1 MVTQADPNLNIS
13 KTGLEADFFILEKRS
28 FKNRPDLLPESSENN
43 LTNEKPFETLYDAFE
58 RYKRLVLLGEP
69 GAGKTV
75 ALQEF
80 KKNIS
85 KKERQAENNS
95 LVIFVSIQKWKYPA
109 DIVTFLA
116 KEIGKTEEDFRKEIQ
131 TKRLLLLLDGL
142 DELPSNVSKRSES
155 RDAEIIDYRVH
166 FLSKLSDF
174 LRNLNP
180 NNISIVMTCRKR
192 DYEEIRRKIQEEKKD
207 FKNIFHGLVVLN
219 RLKND
224 EIKTYLKEINQK
236 KLNNSLNGEN
246 IDFDLLWNTIQVKKD
261 LLELIRT
268 PFLLYVL
275 SSTLVS
281 IYQQNPI
288 SIFQGIE
295 PIYKAVSNLEK
306 LLDKFVREQYKRES
320 KKSKIPIPWSLNK
333 VKRLL
338 GQIAVLMM
346 SDREPDDNEILPEH
360 FNKVI
365 QNQEDIKKFIDLT
378 KNLYLLE
385 SEEKANNQ
393 NQTPTCKFR
402 HLTLRDYFAFD
413 YGSNFFDQQEDNF
426 NQKSEKFKL
435 EIEPEQVVK
444 AIGKIEKEQV
454 VKLLT
459 KLLDHPAPD
468 VRYEAIKSLGEL
480 KSLVYVE
487 GYNSDFKN
495 QVVNYSLDEFDKSLI
510 KEYFSEKKYF
520 EINDNEAEKI
530 YQYSGGNVWIIEQIA
545 TMFGVVSLDEIL
557 GVDNV
562 PMPIAAKSPDE
573 QILATTVQ
581 RLLHYCVN
589 KEDKRAVYLL
599 AIAYCPNPEFLKFML
614 GCENLDAKLQE
625 LYNNYPF
632 ILPEKQQLE
641 EIHQKFTKQYLLSLR
656 NENNFNKYESES
668 QKIAKNLNRKA
679 AHYFQDKIE
688 DLTGKLTTAKQRF
701 RNEEFPDFIINWFYH
716 RFWLSSKD
724 NVEYIWN
731 DMIPYLVEGWRY
743 NNNFVIE
750 LLKIAGEFDKDYEF
764 FQLFKA
770 VFMER
775 KDPYSLVKKLVEKS
789 DKTTK
794 KDEWVA
800 IVLLIYC
807 DFLYEEKKYS
817 EVLKRCEQAQIF
829 IPEEAE
835 DLRRSFEKLRSPS
848 LKQEKKNDFK
858 EDQIETE
865 SSPPIDLSKNIDQG
879 KVSSDILS
887 RLEKLENQRNTFSQQ
902 ATQKEE
908 KTELQPKQNYHP
920 NEEKIEEDKE
930 QKINSQTWSE
940 KQANIPKKE
949 KTESQLKQNY
959 HPNEEKIEEDK
970 EQKFNSQTW
979 SEKQANILKS
989 DNEKLISQF
998 KFWLNSQTWSEK
1010 QANILKSDNE
1020 KLISQFKLRHLIVR
1034 IFLLY
1039 IIILVIL
1046 FLVYLRSEQNNMPDK
1061 IQTRN
1066 EQNNMPDKIQPKNEQ
1081 KYKKLN
1087 EQENEKLIDKG
1098 ILFAKD
1104 NRVYKALENFCKIPR
1119 NSNSFRE
1126 AKHWIKRWSK
1136 DDYWGPQ
1143 LPSIIED
1150 FKEEGLSCPAADDAD
1165 LRKY

>member
-28 FKNRPDLLPESSENN
+28 LKNIPDLLPESSENN
-43 LTNEKPFETLYDAFE
+43 LTNEKSFETLYDAFKT
-58 RYKRLVLLGEP
+58 YKRLVLLGEP

-192 DYEEIRRKIQEEKKD
+192 DYEEIRRKIQEKKKD

-236 KLNNSLNGEN
+236 KLNNYSNGEN
-246 IDFDLLWNTIQVKKD
+246 IDLVWNTIQVKKD

-281 IYQQNPI
+281 IYQQNPSSI
-288 SIFQGIE
+288 SQGIE
-295 PIYKAVSNLEK
+295 AIYKAVSNLEE

-320 KKSKIPIPWSLNK
+320 GKSKIPIPWSLNK

-393 NQTPTCKFR
+393 NPTSTYKFR

-625 LYNNYPF
+625 LHNNYPF

-688 DLTGKLTTAKQRF
+688 DLTGKLTTARQRF

-775 KDPYSLVKKLVEKS
+775 KDPYSLVKKLVEKL
-789 DKTTK
+789 DNTTK

-835 DLRRSFEKLRSPS
+835 DLKRSFEKLRSLS

-865 SSPPIDLSKNIDQG
+865 SSPPIDLSKNIDLG

-908 KTELQPKQNYHP
+908 KIELQPKQNSHP

-940 KQANIPKKE
+940 KQANI
-949 KTESQLKQNY
+949 
-959 HPNEEKIEEDK
+959 
-970 EQKFNSQTW
+970 
-979 SEKQANILKS
+979 LKS

-998 KFWLNSQTWSEK
+998 KFW
-1010 QANILKSDNE
+1010 
-1020 KLISQFKLRHLIVR
+1020 HLIVL
-1034 IFLLY
+1034 IFPLY
-1039 IIILVIL
+1039 IIILV
-1046 FLVYLRSEQNNMPDK
+1046 FLVYLIYQQNNSQDIIQTRNEQNNVPDK

-1081 KYKKLN
+1081 EYKKLN
-1087 EQENEKLIDKG
+1087 EQENEKLIDSG
-1098 ILFAKD
+1098 ILFAKND
-1104 NRVYKALENFCKIPR
+1104 RVDKGLENFCKIPR

-1126 AKHWIKRWSK
+1126 AKQWIKRWSK

-1143 LPSIIED
+1143 LPSILED

>member
-28 FKNRPDLLPESSENN
+28 LENIPDLLPESSENN
-43 LTNEKPFETLYDAFE
+43 LTNEKSFETLYDAFKT
-58 RYKRLVLLGEP
+58 YKRLVLLGEP

-80 KKNIS
+80 QKNIF

-174 LRNLNP
+174 SRNLNRH
-180 NNISIVMTCRKR
+180 NISIVMTCRKR
-192 DYEEIRRKIQEEKKD
+192 DYEEIRRKIQKKKKD

-236 KLNNSLNGEN
+236 KLNNYSNGEN
-246 IDFDLLWNTIQVKKD
+246 IDLVWNTIQVKKD

-281 IYQQNPI
+281 IYQQNQSSI
-288 SIFQGIE
+288 SQGIE
-295 PIYKAVSNLEK
+295 AIYKAVSNLEE

-320 KKSKIPIPWSLNK
+320 GKSKIPIPWSLNK

-346 SDREPDDNEILPEH
+346 SD
-360 FNKVI
+360 
-365 QNQEDIKKFIDLT
+365 
-378 KNLYLLE
+378 
-385 SEEKANNQ
+385 
-393 NQTPTCKFR
+393 
-402 HLTLRDYFAFD
+402 
-413 YGSNFFDQQEDNF
+413 
-426 NQKSEKFKL
+426 
-435 EIEPEQVVK
+435 
-444 AIGKIEKEQV
+444 
-454 VKLLT
+454 
-459 KLLDHPAPD
+459 
-468 VRYEAIKSLGEL
+468 
-480 KSLVYVE
+480 
-487 GYNSDFKN
+487 
-495 QVVNYSLDEFDKSLI
+495 
-510 KEYFSEKKYF
+510 
-520 EINDNEAEKI
+520 
-530 YQYSGGNVWIIEQIA
+530 
-545 TMFGVVSLDEIL
+545 
-557 GVDNV
+557 
-562 PMPIAAKSPDE
+562 
-573 QILATTVQ
+573 
-581 RLLHYCVN
+581 
-589 KEDKRAVYLL
+589 
-599 AIAYCPNPEFLKFML
+599 
-614 GCENLDAKLQE
+614 
-625 LYNNYPF
+625 
-632 ILPEKQQLE
+632 
-641 EIHQKFTKQYLLSLR
+641 
-656 NENNFNKYESES
+656 
-668 QKIAKNLNRKA
+668 
-679 AHYFQDKIE
+679 
-688 DLTGKLTTAKQRF
+688 
-701 RNEEFPDFIINWFYH
+701 
-716 RFWLSSKD
+716 
-724 NVEYIWN
+724 
-731 DMIPYLVEGWRY
+731 
-743 NNNFVIE
+743 
-750 LLKIAGEFDKDYEF
+750 
-764 FQLFKA
+764 A

-865 SSPPIDLSKNIDQG
+865 SSPPIDLSKNIDLG

-908 KTELQPKQNYHP
+908 KIELQPKQNSHP

-940 KQANIPKKE
+940 KQANI
-949 KTESQLKQNY
+949 
-959 HPNEEKIEEDK
+959 
-970 EQKFNSQTW
+970 
-979 SEKQANILKS
+979 LKS

-998 KFWLNSQTWSEK
+998 KFW
-1010 QANILKSDNE
+1010 
-1020 KLISQFKLRHLIVR
+1020 HLIVL
-1034 IFLLY
+1034 IFPLY
-1039 IIILVIL
+1039 IIILV
-1046 FLVYLRSEQNNMPDK
+1046 FLVYLIYQQNNSQDIIQTRNEQNNVPDK

-1081 KYKKLN
+1081 EYKKLN
-1087 EQENEKLIDKG
+1087 EQENKNLIESG
-1098 ILFAKD
+1098 ILFAKND
-1104 NRVYKALENFCKIPR
+1104 RVDKGLENLCKIPR

-1126 AKHWIKRWSK
+1126 AKQWIKRWSK

-1143 LPSIIED
+1143 LPSILED

>member
-43 LTNEKPFETLYDAFE
+43 LPNEKLFETLYDAFE

-174 LRNLNP
+174 SRNLNRH
-180 NNISIVMTCRKR
+180 NISIVMTCRNR

-236 KLNNSLNGEN
+236 KLNNYLNGEN
-246 IDFDLLWNTIQVKKD
+246 IDLLWNTIQVKKD

-295 PIYKAVSNLEK
+295 AIYKAVSNLEE

-320 KKSKIPIPWSLNK
+320 GKSKIPIPWSLNK

-393 NQTPTCKFR
+393 NPTSTYKFR

-599 AIAYCPNPEFLKFML
+599 AIAYRPTIAYSPNPEFLKFML

-865 SSPPIDLSKNIDQG
+865 SSPPIDLSKNIDLG

-908 KTELQPKQNYHP
+908 KTELQLKQNYHP

-930 QKINSQTWSE
+930 QKFNSQTWSE

-970 EQKFNSQTW
+970 EQKINSQTW
-979 SEKQANILKS
+979 SEKSEKQANIPKS

-998 KFWLNSQTWSEK
+998 KFW
-1010 QANILKSDNE
+1010 
-1020 KLISQFKLRHLIVR
+1020 HLIVR

-1081 KYKKLN
+1081 EYKKLN
-1087 EQENEKLIDKG
+1087 EQENENLIESA
-1098 ILFAKD
+1098 ILFAKND
-1104 NRVYKALENFCKIPR
+1104 RVDKGLENLCKIPR

-1126 AKHWIKRWSK
+1126 AKQWIKRWSK

-1143 LPSIIED
+1143 LPSILEK
-1150 FKEEGLSCPAADDAD
+1150 FQEEGLSCPAAEDAD
-1165 LRKY
+1165 LRRY

>member
-43 LTNEKPFETLYDAFE
+43 LTNEKSFETLYDAFKT
-58 RYKRLVLLGEP
+58 YKRLVLLGEP

-192 DYEEIRRKIQEEKKD
+192 DYEEIRRKIQEKKKD

-236 KLNNSLNGEN
+236 KLNNYSNGEN
-246 IDFDLLWNTIQVKKD
+246 IDLVWNTIQVKKD

-281 IYQQNPI
+281 IYQQNPSSI
-288 SIFQGIE
+288 SQGIE
-295 PIYKAVSNLEK
+295 AIYKAVSNLEE

-320 KKSKIPIPWSLNK
+320 GKSKIPIPWSLNK

-393 NQTPTCKFR
+393 NPTSTYKFR

-625 LYNNYPF
+625 LHNNYPF

-688 DLTGKLTTAKQRF
+688 DLTGKLTTARQRF

-775 KDPYSLVKKLVEKS
+775 KDPYSLVKKLVEKL
-789 DKTTK
+789 DNTTK

-835 DLRRSFEKLRSPS
+835 DLKRSFEKLRSLS

-865 SSPPIDLSKNIDQG
+865 SSPPIDLSKNIDLG

-908 KTELQPKQNYHP
+908 KIELQPKQNSHP

-940 KQANIPKKE
+940 KQANI
-949 KTESQLKQNY
+949 
-959 HPNEEKIEEDK
+959 
-970 EQKFNSQTW
+970 
-979 SEKQANILKS
+979 LKS

-998 KFWLNSQTWSEK
+998 KFW
-1010 QANILKSDNE
+1010 
-1020 KLISQFKLRHLIVR
+1020 HLIVL
-1034 IFLLY
+1034 IFPLY
-1039 IIILVIL
+1039 IIILV
-1046 FLVYLRSEQNNMPDK
+1046 FLVYLIYQQNNSQDIIQTRNEQNNVPDK

-1081 KYKKLN
+1081 EYKKLN
-1087 EQENEKLIDKG
+1087 EQENEKLIDSG
-1098 ILFAKD
+1098 ILFAKND
-1104 NRVYKALENFCKIPR
+1104 RVDKGLENFCKIPR

-1126 AKHWIKRWSK
+1126 AKQWIKRWSK

-1143 LPSIIED
+1143 LPSILED

>member
-43 LTNEKPFETLYDAFE
+43 LPNEKPFETLYDAFE

-166 FLSKLSDF
+166 FLLNLSDF

-236 KLNNSLNGEN
+236 KLNNYLNGEN
-246 IDFDLLWNTIQVKKD
+246 IDLLWNTIQVNKD

-281 IYQQNPI
+281 IYQQNPSSI
-288 SIFQGIE
+288 SQGIE
-295 PIYKAVSNLEK
+295 AIYKAVSNLEK

-393 NQTPTCKFR
+393 NPTSTYKFR

-480 KSLVYVE
+480 RTLVYVE

-599 AIAYCPNPEFLKFML
+599 AIAYRPTIAYSPNPEFLKFML

-865 SSPPIDLSKNIDQG
+865 SSPPIDLSKNIDLG

-940 KQANIPKKE
+940 K
-949 KTESQLKQNY
+949 
-959 HPNEEKIEEDK
+959 
-970 EQKFNSQTW
+970 
-979 SEKQANILKS
+979 SEKQANIPKS

-998 KFWLNSQTWSEK
+998 KFW
-1010 QANILKSDNE
+1010 
-1020 KLISQFKLRHLIVR
+1020 HLIVL
-1034 IFLLY
+1034 IFPLY
-1039 IIILVIL
+1039 IIILVFL
-1046 FLVYLRSEQNNMPDK
+1046 FLVYLIYEQNNMPDK

-1066 EQNNMPDKIQPKNEQ
+1066 EQNNMPDKIQTKNEQ
-1081 KYKKLN
+1081 ESKKLN
-1087 EQENEKLIDKG
+1087 EQENENLIDSG
-1098 ILFAKD
+1098 ILFAKND
-1104 NRVYKALENFCKIPR
+1104 RVDKGLENLCKIPR

-1126 AKHWIKRWSK
+1126 AKQWIKRWSK

>member
-28 FKNRPDLLPESSENN
+28 LENIPDLLPESSENN
-43 LTNEKPFETLYDAFE
+43 LTNEKSFETLYDAFKT
-58 RYKRLVLLGEP
+58 YKRLVLLGEP

-192 DYEEIRRKIQEEKKD
+192 DYEEIRRKIQEKKKD

-236 KLNNSLNGEN
+236 KLNNYSNGEN
-246 IDFDLLWNTIQVKKD
+246 IDLVWNTIQVKKD

-281 IYQQNPI
+281 IYQQNPSSI
-288 SIFQGIE
+288 SQGIE
-295 PIYKAVSNLEK
+295 AIYKAVSNLEE

-320 KKSKIPIPWSLNK
+320 GKSKIPIPWSLNK

-393 NQTPTCKFR
+393 NPTSTYKFR

-625 LYNNYPF
+625 LHNNYPF

-688 DLTGKLTTAKQRF
+688 DLTGKLTTARQRF

-775 KDPYSLVKKLVEKS
+775 KDPYSLVKKLVEKL
-789 DKTTK
+789 DNTTK

-835 DLRRSFEKLRSPS
+835 DLKRSFEKLRSLS

-865 SSPPIDLSKNIDQG
+865 SSPPIDLSKNIDLG

-908 KTELQPKQNYHP
+908 KIELQPKQNSHP

-940 KQANIPKKE
+940 KQANI
-949 KTESQLKQNY
+949 
-959 HPNEEKIEEDK
+959 
-970 EQKFNSQTW
+970 
-979 SEKQANILKS
+979 LKS

-998 KFWLNSQTWSEK
+998 KFW
-1010 QANILKSDNE
+1010 
-1020 KLISQFKLRHLIVR
+1020 HLIVL
-1034 IFLLY
+1034 IFPLY
-1039 IIILVIL
+1039 IIILV
-1046 FLVYLRSEQNNMPDK
+1046 FLVYLIYQQNNSQDIIQTRNEQNNVPDK

-1081 KYKKLN
+1081 EYKKLN
-1087 EQENEKLIDKG
+1087 EQENEKLIDSG
-1098 ILFAKD
+1098 ILFAKND
-1104 NRVYKALENFCKIPR
+1104 RVDKGLENFCKIPR

-1126 AKHWIKRWSK
+1126 AKQWIKRWSK

-1143 LPSIIED
+1143 LPSILED